1 MFGRLL
7 SFAIVIGLVLGFALP
22 VRKSAAPTPP
32 QQVAV
37 VTPASPPPPPA
48 YPTETIL
55 KRADNG
61 HFYVD
66 AEVNGQ
72 LVHFVVDTG
81 AGITALTK
89 ADAQRVGI
97 AFSPNEF
104 TVIGRGASGDVR
116 GQEVTINRLAI
127 AQKEAWDIRAVV
139 LDDGLDVSLLGQ
151 NYLSRIGKVEIAGD
165 QMTLR

>member
-1 MFGRLL
+1 MFGRFLL
-7 SFAIVIGLVLGFALP
+7 FVIAVGVVAGFAIP
-22 VRKSAAPTPP
+22 VERTAPPPPVQIAA
-32 QQVAV
+32 
-37 VTPASPPPPPA
+37 VTPATPSPTS
-48 YPTETIL
+48 YPVDTVL
-55 KRADNG
+55 KRSDNG

-81 AGITALTK
+81 AGVTALTK

-97 AFSPNEF
+97 PFSPAQF

-116 GQEVTINRLAI
+116 GQEITINRLAI
-127 AQKEAWDIRAVV
+127 AQKVVWDVRAVV

-151 NYLSRIGKVEIAGD
+151 NYLSKIGKVEIAGD